1 MPVKPSEKEDRFF
14 FEQEATRLREQ
25 SQQEQAALTVAETK
39 RLKELH
45 FMHCPKCGQK
55 LATENY
61 GRVEVDVCGRCQGL
75 WLDANELAAILASKK
90 KRGLLHVFSKVLGA

>member
-14 FEQEATRLREQ
+14 FEQEAKRLREQ

-55 LATENY
+55 LATEITAEWKWTSAA
-61 GRVEVDVCGRCQGL
+61 GVRDCGWTRTS
-75 WLDANELAAILASKK
+75 WLRS
-90 KRGLLHVFSKVLGA
+90 